1 MNQSEKET
9 FLVRVQE
16 IETKLRELK
25 SWVAALDIREVPL
38 FGHVEDNPIL
48 QPETED
54 EPEPETTTVAAPR
67 RTRVMTDDGTLNA
80 SSIARKLSKEL
91 GRTISRD
98 VVIKVGKAM
107 KVKPTYYK
115 RQHISRYSPED
126 VERIMD
132 VFRAQFQS
140 VQQ

>member
-25 SWVAALDIREVPL
+25 SWVAALDIREAPL
-38 FGHVEDNPIL
+38 FGYMEDNPIL
-48 QPETED
+48 QPETE

-67 RTRVMTDDGTLNA
+67 RTRVMTDDGTMNA
-80 SSIARKLSKEL
+80 STIARKLSKEL
-91 GRTISRD
+91 GRTIPRD

-107 KVKPTYYK
+107 GAKPTYCK

>member
-25 SWVAALDIREVPL
+25 SWVAALDIREAPL
-38 FGHVEDNPIL
+38 FGYMEDNPIL

-54 EPEPETTTVAAPR
+54 EPETTTVAAPMR
-67 RTRVMTDDGTLNA
+67 IRVMTDDGTLNA

-91 GRTISRD
+91 GMTISRD
-98 VVIKVGKAM
+98 VVIKVGKSMGA
-107 KVKPTYYK
+107 KPTYYK

-126 VERIMD
+126 VEKIMGI
-132 VFRAQFQS
+132 FRNFYQF
-140 VQQ
+140 

>member
-25 SWVAALDIREVPL
+25 SWVAALDIREAPL
-38 FGHVEDNPIL
+38 FGYMEDNPIL
-48 QPETED
+48 QPETE
-54 EPEPETTTVAAPR
+54 EEPETTTVAPMR
-67 RTRVMTDDGTLNA
+67 IRVMTDDGTLNA

-98 VVIKVGKAM
+98 VVIKVGKSMGA
-107 KVKPTYYK
+107 KPTYYK

-126 VERIMD
+126 VKKIMGI
-132 VFRAQFQS
+132 FRNFYQN
-140 VQQ
+140 

>member
-25 SWVAALDIREVPL
+25 SWVAALDIKETPL
-38 FGHVEDNPIL
+38 FGYMEDNPIL
-48 QPETED
+48 QPETD
-54 EPEPETTTVAAPR
+54 DEPETTTMAAPVMR
-67 RTRVMTDDGTLNA
+67 IRVMTNDGTLNA
-80 SSIARKLSKEL
+80 STIARKLSKEL

-98 VVIKVGKAM
+98 VVIKVGKSMGA
-107 KVKPTYYK
+107 KPTYYK

-126 VERIMD
+126 VEKIMGI
-132 VFRAQFQS
+132 FRNFYQN
-140 VQQ
+140 QQ

>member
-25 SWVAALDIREVPL
+25 FWVAALDIREVPL

-48 QPETED
+48 QPETEK
-54 EPEPETTTVAAPR
+54 PEPETTTVAAPR
-67 RTRVMTDDGTLNA
+67 RTRVMTDDGTMNA
-80 SSIARKLSKEL
+80 STIARKLSKEL
-91 GRTISRD
+91 GKVITRY

>member
-48 QPETED
+48 QPE
-54 EPEPETTTVAAPR
+54 PEPETTTVAAPR
-67 RTRVMTDDGTLNA
+67 RTREWVDDGTMNA
-80 SSIARKLSKEL
+80 STIARKLTRQL
-91 GRTISRD
+91 GRIVTREN
-98 VVIKVGKAM
+98 VIGVGKSIGA
-107 KVKPTYYK
+107 KPTYYK

-126 VERIMD
+126 VEKIMNL
-132 VFRAQFQS
+132 FWTFNQI
-140 VQQ
+140 

>member
-48 QPETED
+48 QPETE
-54 EPEPETTTVAAPR
+54 EEPETTTVTAPR
-67 RTRVMTDDGTLNA
+67 RTRERVDDGTMNA

-91 GRTISRD
+91 GTTISRD

-126 VERIMD
+126 VKKIMGI
-132 VFRAQFQS
+132 FRNFYQN
-140 VQQ
+140 

>member
-48 QPETED
+48 QPETEE
-54 EPEPETTTVAAPR
+54 EPKTTTVAAPR
-67 RTRVMTDDGTLNA
+67 RTREWVDDGTLNA

-91 GRTISRD
+91 GTTISRD

-126 VERIMD
+126 VKKIMD

>member
-48 QPETED
+48 QPETEQ
-54 EPEPETTTVAAPR
+54 EPETTTVAAPMR
-67 RTRVMTDDGTLNA
+67 IRVMTDDGTLNA

-91 GRTISRD
+91 GMTIPRE

>member
-1 MNQSEKET
+1 MNQSKKET

-48 QPETED
+48 QPETEQ
-54 EPEPETTTVAAPR
+54 EPETTTVAAPIR
-67 RTRVMTDDGTLNA
+67 IRVMTDDGTLNA

-98 VVIKVGKAM
+98 VVIKVGKSIGA
-107 KVKPTYYK
+107 KPTYYK

-126 VERIMD
+126 VDKIMCI
-132 VFRAQFQS
+132 FRNIYQN
-140 VQQ
+140 

>member
-48 QPETED
+48 QPETEK
-54 EPEPETTTVAAPR
+54 PETTTVAAPR
-67 RTRVMTDDGTLNA
+67 RTREWVDDGTMNA

-91 GRTISRD
+91 GTTISRD

-126 VERIMD
+126 VEKIMGI
-132 VFRAQFQS
+132 FRNFYKFEK
-140 VQQ
+140 

>member
-48 QPETED
+48 QPETE
-54 EPEPETTTVAAPR
+54 PETTAVAAPR
-67 RTRVMTDDGTLNA
+67 RTRERVDDGTMNA
-80 SSIARKLSKEL
+80 STIARKLSNEL
-91 GRTISRD
+91 GMTIHRD
-98 VVIKVGKAM
+98 VVIKVGKSMGA
-107 KVKPTYYK
+107 KPTYYK

-126 VERIMD
+126 VERIMGI
-132 VFRAQFQS
+132 FRNFYQN
-140 VQQ
+140 QQ

>member
-48 QPETED
+48 QPETEK
-54 EPEPETTTVAAPR
+54 PEPETTTVAAPR
-67 RTRVMTDDGTLNA
+67 RTREWVDDGTMNA
-80 SSIARKLSKEL
+80 STIARKLTRQL
-91 GRTISRD
+91 GRIVTREN
-98 VVIKVGKAM
+98 VIGVGKSIGA
-107 KVKPTYYK
+107 KPTYYK

-126 VERIMD
+126 VEKIMNL
-132 VFRAQFQS
+132 FWTFNQI
-140 VQQ
+140 

>member
-25 SWVAALDIREVPL
+25 SWVAALDIRKVPI

-48 QPETED
+48 QPETEQ
-54 EPEPETTTVAAPR
+54 EPETTTVAAPMR
-67 RTRVMTDDGTLNA
+67 IRVMTDDGTLNA

-91 GRTISRD
+91 GRTIPRD

>member
-48 QPETED
+48 QPETEQ
-54 EPEPETTTVAAPR
+54 ELETTTVAAPR
-67 RTRVMTDDGTLNA
+67 RTRERVDDGTMNA

-91 GRTISRD
+91 GRTIPRD
-98 VVIKVGKAM
+98 VVIKVGKVM
-107 KVKPTYYK
+107 KVKPAYYK

-126 VERIMD
+126 VEKIMGI
-132 VFRAQFQS
+132 FRNFYQN
-140 VQQ
+140 

>member
-1 MNQSEKET
+1 M
-9 FLVRVQE
+9 FLVKVQE
-16 IETKLRELK
+16 IETKLREIK
-25 SWVAALDIREVPL
+25 SWVAALDIREVPI

-48 QPETED
+48 QPETEQ
-54 EPEPETTTVAAPR
+54 EPETTTVAAPMR
-67 RTRVMTDDGTLNA
+67 IRVMTDDGTMNA
-80 SSIARKLSKEL
+80 STIARKLSKEL
-91 GRTISRD
+91 GKVITRD

>member
-48 QPETED
+48 QPETE
-54 EPEPETTTVAAPR
+54 EEPETTTVAAPR
-67 RTRVMTDDGTLNA
+67 RTREWVDDGTMNA
-80 SSIARKLSKEL
+80 STIARKLTRQL
-91 GRTISRD
+91 GRIVTREN
-98 VVIKVGKAM
+98 VIGVGKSIGA
-107 KVKPTYYK
+107 KPTYYK
-115 RQHISRYSPED
+115 RQHISRYSPEE
-126 VERIMD
+126 VKNIMD
-132 VFRAQFQS
+132 LFRTFNQFK
-140 VQQ
+140 

>member
-1 MNQSEKET
+1 MNQSNKET

-48 QPETED
+48 QPET
-54 EPEPETTTVAAPR
+54 TTVAAPMR
-67 RTRVMTDDGTLNA
+67 IRVMTDDGTLNA
-80 SSIARKLSKEL
+80 SSIARKLSKGL
-91 GRTISRD
+91 GRTISREL
-98 VVIKVGKAM
+98 VIKVGKSIGA
-107 KVKPTYYK
+107 KPTYYK

-126 VERIMD
+126 VEKIMGI
-132 VFRAQFQS
+132 FRNFYQN
-140 VQQ
+140 

>member
-48 QPETED
+48 QPETE
-54 EPEPETTTVAAPR
+54 EPETTTVAAPR
-67 RTRVMTDDGTLNA
+67 RTRVMTDDGTMNA

-91 GRTISRD
+91 GRTIPRE

-107 KVKPTYYK
+107 KVKPAYCK

>member
-1 MNQSEKET
+1 MNQSNKET

-48 QPETED
+48 QPET
-54 EPEPETTTVAAPR
+54 TTVADPMR
-67 RTRVMTDDGTLNA
+67 IRVMTDDGTLNA

-91 GRTISRD
+91 GRTISREL
-98 VVIKVGKAM
+98 VIKVGKSIGA
-107 KVKPTYYK
+107 KPTYNK

-126 VERIMD
+126 VEKIMGI
-132 VFRAQFQS
+132 FRNFYQN
-140 VQQ
+140 

>member
-48 QPETED
+48 QPETE
-54 EPEPETTTVAAPR
+54 EEPETTTVTAPR
-67 RTRVMTDDGTLNA
+67 RTRERVDDGTMNA
-80 SSIARKLSKEL
+80 STIARKLSKEL

-98 VVIKVGKAM
+98 VVIKVGKSMGA
-107 KVKPTYYK
+107 KPTYYK

-126 VERIMD
+126 VEKIMGI
-132 VFRAQFQS
+132 FRNFYQF
-140 VQQ
+140 

>member
-48 QPETED
+48 QPETEQ
-54 EPEPETTTVAAPR
+54 EPETTTVAAPMR
-67 RTRVMTDDGTLNA
+67 IRVMTDDGTLNA

-91 GRTISRD
+91 GMTIPRE

-107 KVKPTYYK
+107 KVKPTYHK

>member
-48 QPETED
+48 QPETE
-54 EPEPETTTVAAPR
+54 EPEPETTTVAPMR
-67 RTRVMTDDGTLNA
+67 IRVMTDDGTLNA

-91 GRTISRD
+91 GRTISREL
-98 VVIKVGKAM
+98 VIKVGKSIGA
-107 KVKPTYYK
+107 KPTYYK

>member
-25 SWVAALDIREVPL
+25 SWLAALGIREAPL
-38 FGHVEDNPIL
+38 FGYMEDNPIL
-48 QPETED
+48 QPETE
-54 EPEPETTTVAAPR
+54 PAETMTVAAPR

-91 GRTISRD
+91 GRTIPRD

>member
-48 QPETED
+48 QPETE
-54 EPEPETTTVAAPR
+54 EEPETTTVAAPR
-67 RTRVMTDDGTLNA
+67 RTRERVDDGTMNA
-80 SSIARKLSKEL
+80 STIARKLSKEL
-91 GRTISRD
+91 GRTISRE
-98 VVIKVGKAM
+98 VVIKVGKSMGA
-107 KVKPTYYK
+107 KPTYYK

-126 VERIMD
+126 VEKIMGI
-132 VFRAQFQS
+132 FRNFYQNQN
-140 VQQ
+140 

>member
-25 SWVAALDIREVPL
+25 SWVAALDIREAPL
-38 FGHVEDNPIL
+38 FGYTEDNPIL
-48 QPETED
+48 QPETE
-54 EPEPETTTVAAPR
+54 PETTTVAPMR
-67 RTRVMTDDGTLNA
+67 IRVMTDDGTLNA

-91 GRTISRD
+91 GMTISREL
-98 VVIKVGKAM
+98 VIKVGKSIGA
-107 KVKPTYYK
+107 KPTYYK

-126 VERIMD
+126 VEKIMGI
-132 VFRAQFQS
+132 FRNFYQN
-140 VQQ
+140 

>member
-25 SWVAALDIREVPL
+25 SWVAALDIREAPL
-38 FGHVEDNPIL
+38 FGYMEDNPIL
-48 QPETED
+48 QPES
-54 EPEPETTTVAAPR
+54 EPETTTVAAPR
-67 RTRVMTDDGTLNA
+67 RTREWVDDGTLNA

-91 GRTISRD
+91 GTTISRD

-126 VERIMD
+126 VKKIMD

-140 VQQ
+140 VQK

>member
-1 MNQSEKET
+1 M
-9 FLVRVQE
+9 FLVKVQE

-25 SWVAALDIREVPL
+25 SWVAALDIREVPI

-48 QPETED
+48 QPETEQ
-54 EPEPETTTVAAPR
+54 EPETTTVAAPMR
-67 RTRVMTDDGTLNA
+67 IRVMTDDGTLNA

-91 GRTISRD
+91 GRTIPRD

>member
-48 QPETED
+48 QPETE
-54 EPEPETTTVAAPR
+54 EEPETTTVAAPR
-67 RTRVMTDDGTLNA
+67 RTREWVDDGTLNA

-91 GRTISRD
+91 GMTISREL
-98 VVIKVGKAM
+98 VIKVGKSIGA
-107 KVKPTYYK
+107 KPTYYK

-126 VERIMD
+126 VEKIMGI
-132 VFRAQFQS
+132 FRNFYQN
-140 VQQ
+140 

>member
-48 QPETED
+48 QPETD
-54 EPEPETTTVAAPR
+54 EEPETTTVAAPIR
-67 RTRVMTDDGTLNA
+67 IRVITDDGTMNA
-80 SSIARKLSKEL
+80 STIARKLSKEL
-91 GRTISRD
+91 GRTIPRE
-98 VVIKVGKAM
+98 VVIKVGKSMGA
-107 KVKPTYYK
+107 KPTYYK

-126 VERIMD
+126 VEKIMGI
-132 VFRAQFQS
+132 FRNFYQFQK
-140 VQQ
+140 

>member
-25 SWVAALDIREVPL
+25 SWVAALDIREAPL
-38 FGHVEDNPIL
+38 FGYMEDNPIL
-48 QPETED
+48 QPES
-54 EPEPETTTVAAPR
+54 EPETTTVAPMR
-67 RTRVMTDDGTLNA
+67 IRVMTDDGTLNA

-91 GRTISRD
+91 GRTISREL
-98 VVIKVGKAM
+98 VIKVGKSIGA
-107 KVKPTYYK
+107 KPTYYK

-126 VERIMD
+126 VEKIMGI
-132 VFRAQFQS
+132 FRNFYQF
-140 VQQ
+140 

>member
-25 SWVAALDIREVPL
+25 SWVAALDIREAPL
-38 FGHVEDNPIL
+38 FGYMEDNPIL
-48 QPETED
+48 Q
-54 EPEPETTTVAAPR
+54 PETTTVAAPR
-67 RTRVMTDDGTLNA
+67 RTRERVDDGTLNA

>member
-48 QPETED
+48 QPETEQ
-54 EPEPETTTVAAPR
+54 EPETTTVAAPMR
-67 RTRVMTDDGTLNA
+67 IRVMTDDGTLNA

-91 GRTISRD
+91 GRTIPRD

-107 KVKPTYYK
+107 KVKPAYCK

>member
-25 SWVAALDIREVPL
+25 SWVAALDIRETPL
-38 FGHVEDNPIL
+38 FGYMEDNPIL
-48 QPETED
+48 QP
-54 EPEPETTTVAAPR
+54 EPEPETTTVAVPR
-67 RTRVMTDDGTLNA
+67 RTRERVDDGTLNA

-98 VVIKVGKAM
+98 VVIKVGKSMGA
-107 KVKPTYYK
+107 KPTYYK

-126 VERIMD
+126 AARIMGI
-132 VFRAQFQS
+132 FRNFYQNQN
-140 VQQ
+140 

>member
-25 SWVAALDIREVPL
+25 SWVAALDIREAPL
-38 FGHVEDNPIL
+38 FGYMEDNPIL
-48 QPETED
+48 QPETE
-54 EPEPETTTVAAPR
+54 PETTTVAPMR
-67 RTRVMTDDGTLNA
+67 RTRVMTDDGTMNA

-132 VFRAQFQS
+132 VFRAQFQF
-140 VQQ
+140 QQ